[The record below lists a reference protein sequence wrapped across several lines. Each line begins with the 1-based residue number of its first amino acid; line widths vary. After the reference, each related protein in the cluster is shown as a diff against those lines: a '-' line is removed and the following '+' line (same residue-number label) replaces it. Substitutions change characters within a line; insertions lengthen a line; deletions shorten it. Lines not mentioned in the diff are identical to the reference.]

1 MTLINIK
8 CPYCGNEGHTDDEGS
23 ETTYGNCK
31 DCGKEFGWN
40 STANSSIRWN
50 IQSELSPMLFGGD
63 CLDVLPNCIDDKSIQ
78 LVMTSPPYFNSEKK
92 YQRGDGVH
100 NSVPVGEPL
109 WDILEVMEALMDK
122 VKDDGFVCLNLGFSY
137 SEGKVNRI
145 GELIRQIERR
155 THWNNIDRIFW
166 HKTNPI
172 PIQKRLSNSVE
183 TIEVFS
189 KHPLTK
195 YPKDIRYEH
204 NFIETSVATSKG
216 KSQKPFPKELPQKCI
231 DVFSNEGDVVCDPFA
246 GSGTTGVVCEEMNR
260 NYIGIEISE
269 EKNWE
274 ESK

>member
-1 MTLINIK
+1 MTL
-8 CPYCGNEGHTDDEGS
+8 E
-23 ETTYGNCK
+23 
-31 DCGKEFGWN
+31 
-40 STANSSIRWN
+40 
-50 IQSELSPMLFGGD
+50 IQSELCPMLFGGD
-63 CLDVLPNCIDDKSIQ
+63 CLDVLPIMEDKSIQ

-92 YQRGDGVH
+92 YQRGEGIH

-109 WDILEVMEALMDK
+109 WDILEVMEALIGK

-172 PIQKRLSNSVE
+172 PIQKRLTGSVE
-183 TIEVFS
+183 TIEIFS

-195 YPKDIRYEH
+195 YPKEIRYEH
-204 NFIETSVATSKG
+204 NFIETSVANKKNSTLEYASDKV
-216 KSQKPFPKELPQKCI
+216 KVQKPFPKEIPRKCI
-231 DVFSNEGDVVCDPFA
+231 DVFSKEGDLVLDPFA
-246 GSGTTGVVCEEMNR
+246 GSGTTGFVATEMKR

-274 ESK
+274 ESE

>member
-1 MTLINIK
+1 MSLTL
-8 CPYCGNEGHTDDEGS
+8 DDEWKK
-23 ETTYGNCK
+23 GNT
-31 DCGKEFGWN
+31 WN
-40 STANSSIRWN
+40 ENPDRIGYDGTLGT
-50 IQSELSPMLFGGD
+50 QLELCPMLYGGD
-63 CLDVLPNCIDDKSIQ
+63 CLDVIPKIEDKSIQ

-109 WDILEVMEALMDK
+109 WDILEVMEALIDK
-122 VKDDGFVCLNLGFSY
+122 VKDDGFVCLNLGFGY
-137 SEGKVNRI
+137 SEGKVNRV

-155 THWNNIDRIFW
+155 THWYNIDRIFW

-172 PIQKRLSNSVE
+172 PMQKRLTNSVE

-195 YPKDIRYEH
+195 YPKGTFKEKWYEH

-216 KSQKPFPKELPQKCI
+216 KSQKPFPRELPQKCI
-231 DVFSNEGDVVCDPFA
+231 DVFSSEGDLILDPFA
-246 GSGTTGVVCEEMNR
+246 GSGTTGFVATEMKR

-269 EKNWE
+269 ERNWE
-274 ESK
+274 

>member
-1 MTLINIK
+1 MSLTL
-8 CPYCGNEGHTDDEGS
+8 DDEW
-23 ETTYGNCK
+23 ENGNTWNENPDRIGYDAKKLIEYDK
-31 DCGKEFGWN
+31 D
-40 STANSSIRWN
+40 AA
-50 IQSELSPMLFGGD
+50 IQLELCPMSYGGD
-63 CLDVLPNCIDDKSIQ
+63 CLDVIPKLADKSIQ

-189 KHPLTK
+189 KHPLTQ
-195 YPKDIRYEH
+195 YPKKIKYEH
-204 NFIETSVATSKG
+204 NFIQTSVATSKG
-216 KSQKPFPKELPQKCI
+216 NSQKPFPRELPQKCI
-231 DVFSNEGDVVCDPFA
+231 DVFSSEGDLVLDPFA
-246 GSGTTGVVCEEMNR
+246 GSGTTGFVATEMKR

-269 EKNWE
+269 ERNWE
-274 ESK
+274 

>member
-1 MTLINIK
+1 MSLTL
-8 CPYCGNEGHTDDEGS
+8 DDEWKK
-23 ETTYGNCK
+23 GNT
-31 DCGKEFGWN
+31 WN
-40 STANSSIRWN
+40 ENPDRIGYDGTLGT
-50 IQSELSPMLFGGD
+50 QLELCPMLYGGD
-63 CLDVLPNCIDDKSIQ
+63 CLDVIPKIEDKSIQ

-109 WDILEVMEALMDK
+109 WDILEVMEALIDK
-122 VKDDGFVCLNLGFSY
+122 VKDDGFVCLNLGFGY
-137 SEGKVNRI
+137 SEGKVNRV

-155 THWNNIDRIFW
+155 THWYNIDRIFC

-172 PIQKRLSNSVE
+172 PMQKRLTNSVE

-195 YPKDIRYEH
+195 YPKGTFKEKWYEH

-216 KSQKPFPKELPQKCI
+216 KSQKPFPRELPQKCI
-231 DVFSNEGDVVCDPFA
+231 DVFSSEGDLILDPFA
-246 GSGTTGVVCEEMNR
+246 GSGTTGFVATEMKR

-269 EKNWE
+269 ERNWE
-274 ESK
+274 

>member
-1 MTLINIK
+1 MTSKMKYDGHHIK
-8 CPYCGNEGHTDDEGS
+8 
-23 ETTYGNCK
+23 
-31 DCGKEFGWN
+31 
-40 STANSSIRWN
+40 
-50 IQSELSPMLFGGD
+50 GD
-63 CLDVLPNCIDDKSIQ
+63 CLEVIPTLEDNSIQ

-109 WDILEVMEALMDK
+109 FDILEVMELLRPK
-122 VKDDGFVCLNLGFSY
+122 VKDGGFVCLNLGFSY

-155 THWNNIDRIFW
+155 THWYNIDRIFW

-172 PIQKRLSNSVE
+172 PIQKRLTNSVE

-216 KSQKPFPKELPQKCI
+216 KSQKPFPKELPRKCI
-231 DVFSNEGDVVCDPFA
+231 DIFSNEDDLVVDCFE
-246 GSGTTGVVCEEMNR
+246 GSGTTGIVCVDMNR
-260 NYIGIEISE
+260 KYIGIEIS
-269 EKNWE
+269 W
-274 ESK
+274 